1 MFVIPFYILIHVVR
15 KNINC
20 RICGLYLSV
29 KTAENLLKLFVAC
42 YLNHR
47 NRFKKKK
54 KNLFG
59 VKMNSFQIAA
69 NTCIYTCIYMG
80 SRVSFS
86 LNKVQILE
94 VSEYIK
100 P

>member
-1 MFVIPFYILIHVVR
+1 
-15 KNINC
+15 
-20 RICGLYLSV
+20 
-29 KTAENLLKLFVAC
+29 
-42 YLNHR
+42 
-47 NRFKKKK
+47 
-54 KNLFG
+54 
-59 VKMNSFQIAA
+59 MNSFQIAA
-69 NTCIYTCIYMG
+69 NTCIYVG

>member
-1 MFVIPFYILIHVVR
+1 MFVIPFYILIVR

-29 KTAENLLKLFVAC
+29 KTAENILKLFVAC

-69 NTCIYTCIYMG
+69 NTCIYVG

>member
-1 MFVIPFYILIHVVR
+1 
-15 KNINC
+15 
-20 RICGLYLSV
+20 
-29 KTAENLLKLFVAC
+29 
-42 YLNHR
+42 
-47 NRFKKKK
+47 
-54 KNLFG
+54 
-59 VKMNSFQIAA
+59 MNSFQIAVNA
-69 NTCIYTCIYMG
+69 CIYTCIYVG